1 MCATAQEDSGSRE
14 PSKRLLLADVAAG
27 GGMGLLV
34 GMLLGLSVAQAVGG
48 VIAAL
53 SALIGGF
60 LGLTGGGDY
69 ARSWR
74 TGAFGLACVIGAL
87 LGLFVRSGAVLAPSI
102 EQDVAQWQRAGFSKE
117 QALSYVAF
125 ARLGIKPAGSEMTAR
140 PVPDATSNALFAD
153 RAGVCARLQRL
164 PASTQ
169 LRILTETGE
178 AYAALAAAVQAAADQ
193 RSVLSAGLA
202 SLCG

>member
-1 MCATAQEDSGSRE
+1 MSASTQEDSGSPE
-14 PSKRLLLADVAAG
+14 PAKRLLPADVAAG

-34 GMLLGLSVAQAVGG
+34 GVLLGLSVAQAVGG

-60 LGLTGGGDY
+60 LGLTGGGN
-69 ARSWR
+69 AHSWR
-74 TGAFGLACVIGAL
+74 TGAFGLTCVIGVL

-125 ARLGIKPAGSEMTAR
+125 ARLGIKPAGTEMTAR
-140 PVPDATSNALFAD
+140 PAADATSNALFAD
-153 RAGVCARLQRL
+153 RAGVCARLQRM
-164 PASTQ
+164 PASAQ

-178 AYAALAAAVQAAADQ
+178 AYAALAAAAQAAADQ
-193 RSVLSAGLA
+193 QSVLSAGLA

>member
-1 MCATAQEDSGSRE
+1 M
-14 PSKRLLLADVAAG
+14 ADVAAG

-34 GMLLGLSVAQAVGG
+34 GVLLGLSVAQAVGG

-60 LGLTGGGDY
+60 LGLTGGGSV
-69 ARSWR
+69 RSWR
-74 TGAFGLACVIGAL
+74 TGSFGLACVIGVL

-125 ARLGIKPAGSEMTAR
+125 ARLGIKPAGAEMTAR
-140 PVPDATSNALFAD
+140 PTADATSNALFAD

-164 PASTQ
+164 PASAQ

-178 AYAALAAAVQAAADQ
+178 AYAALAAAAQAAANQ
-193 RSVLSAGLA
+193 QAVLSAGLA

>member
-1 MCATAQEDSGSRE
+1 MSVTTQQDSGSRE
-14 PSKRLLLADVAAG
+14 RPTWLLLADVAAG

-34 GMLLGLSVAQAVGG
+34 GVLLGLSVAQAVGG

-60 LGLTGGGDY
+60 LGLTGGGD

-74 TGAFGLACVIGAL
+74 TAAFGVACVTGVL

-117 QALSYVAF
+117 QALSFVAF
-125 ARLGIKPAGSEMTAR
+125 ARLGIKPAGTEMTPR
-140 PVPDATSNALFAD
+140 PATDATSNVLFAD

-164 PASTQ
+164 PAPAQ

-178 AYAALAAAVQAAADQ
+178 AYAALAAAAQAAPDQ
-193 RSVLSAGLA
+193 PSVLSAGLA